1 MKKALIVLSVI
12 VVLSG
17 SLIAT
22 AKPGGKSPKEEYEY
36 TVVFSG
42 DISSTSMT
50 FSDGVTGSWDGKEWG
65 AWSDNAFGDFEFP
78 DQDGLVEGCQLY
90 QLDRDLFK
98 RGKLDNGIR
107 WRVDILAG
115 GDRYT
120 CIQYESIGL
129 VAYMLDA
136 DTWVAEFHD
145 AELVRRYGDGTY
157 EIMTVGY
164 FQFTLTRTLK

>member
-22 AKPGGKSPKEEYEY
+22 AKPGGGKPPEEEYEY
-36 TVVFSG
+36 TVVFSD

-50 FSDGVTGSWDGKEWG
+50 FSDGVTGSWDGKEWS
-65 AWSDNAFGDFEFP
+65 AWSDHAFGDFQFP
-78 DQDGLVEGCQLY
+78 DQAVEDCQLY

-98 RGKLDNGIR
+98 RGKVDNGIR

-115 GDRYT
+115 GDRFT

-129 VAYMLDA
+129 VTRMLDA
-136 DTWVAEFHD
+136 DTWVAEFHN
-145 AELVRRYGDGTY
+145 AELVRRFSDGTY
-157 EIMTVGY
+157 EIISVD